1 MVSAN
6 AWHGFSSWCHTQAS
20 FDELAFLRLWHSWAA
35 DDARPT
41 HLHVVAHTVQPLQA
55 DAVLRAAASHPE
67 LLPFAQQLTK
77 QCWGLLP
84 GMHRLRFALNTTS
97 KLGVGPSAETAS
109 SSHTSDDRDA
119 LLALTL
125 CVGAHDDWPE
135 FDGVLHAH
143 PTGPCISP
151 VDTPALNQRTVT
163 IIGSGIAGAGTARAL
178 AERGLQ
184 VTVLEAGN
192 EPASG
197 ASGLPVGVVAP
208 HTSHDDSG
216 VSRLSRAGLRLMEQT
231 MRAVLTEGVDWGCT
245 GVRERRLPGKT
256 RRGGVPLSWLN
267 EHSLTAND
275 WTHKAPPPAP
285 DDAYWH
291 PHGAWLRPAQL
302 VRALLNHPNICWQGN
317 AKVDALKCITHEKHE
332 AYNAPTPQT
341 TNPAHLANT
350 SASKW
355 QVLQGN
361 KVLAESSRV
370 VLAAGPG
377 SAALIATATEDGSA
391 PRINPLRGQVSW
403 GLMAD
408 VPVGAHMPAT
418 PVNGNGSFVHNIT
431 SPDGPAWFTGA
442 TYDRING
449 DARLLDADHAENLER
464 MQALE
469 PDTAHALAPLFA
481 TVGTDGPR
489 VHGWAGV
496 RCGVHDRLP
505 MTGRV
510 PNAPEGL
517 YMNAAMGS
525 RGLTLGLL
533 CGELLAAQWHG
544 EPLPIEA
551 RLAKFLD
558 ATRFKPKA

>member
-1 MVSAN
+1 MVSEN
-6 AWHGFSSWCHTQAS
+6 AWHGCSSWCHTQAS
-20 FDELAFLRLWHSWAA
+20 FDELAFLRLWHDWASDA
-35 DDARPT
+35 ARPT
-41 HLHVVAHTVQPLQA
+41 HLHVVAHTMQPLQA
-55 DAVLRAAASHPE
+55 DALLSAVAAHPE
-67 LLPFAQQLTK
+67 LLPLAQQLADE
-77 QCWGLLP
+77 CWGLLP
-84 GMHRLRFALNTTS
+84 GMHRLRFALAGEHHTNAE
-97 KLGVGPSAETAS
+97 PSQV
-109 SSHTSDDRDA
+109 SDARVM
-119 LLALTL
+119 LTL
-125 CVGAHDDWPE
+125 CVGTHEDWPE
-135 FDGVLHAH
+135 FADVLRAH
-143 PTGPCISP
+143 SIGPCTPP
-151 VDTPALNQRTVT
+151 VDAPALNARTVT
-163 IIGSGIAGAGTARAL
+163 LIGSGIAGAGTARAL
-178 AERGLQ
+178 AERGWQ
-184 VTVLEAGN
+184 VTVLDAGAA
-192 EPASG
+192 PAAG

-231 MRAVLTEGVDWGCT
+231 MRGLLTEGVDWGCT

-267 EHSLTAND
+267 EHAHTAND

-285 DDAYWH
+285 EDAYWH
-291 PHGAWLRPAQL
+291 PRGAWLRPAQL
-302 VRALLNHPNICWQGN
+302 VRALLNHPNIRWQGR
-317 AKVDALKCITHEKHE
+317 AKVDALKCI
-332 AYNAPTPQT
+332 
-341 TNPAHLANT
+341 T

-355 QVLQGN
+355 QVLQGS

-377 SAALIATATEDGSA
+377 SAALIATTTEDGSA

-408 VPVGAHMPAT
+408 VPAGTHMPAT
-418 PVNGNGSFVHNIT
+418 PVNGNGSFVHNIP
-431 SPDGPAWFTGA
+431 SPDGPAWYTGA
-442 TYDRING
+442 TYDRISG

-464 MQALE
+464 LQALE
-469 PDTAHALAPLFA
+469 PDTAAALAPLFA
-481 TVGTDGPR
+481 TVGTNDSR

-517 YMNAAMGS
+517 YMNTAMGS

-544 EPLPIEA
+544 EPLPVEA

-558 ATRFKPKA
+558 ATRFKPKT

>member
-1 MVSAN
+1 MVSEN
-6 AWHGFSSWCHTQAS
+6 VWHGFSSWCHTQAS
-20 FDELAFLRLWHSWAA
+20 FDELAFLRLWHSLAT
-35 DDARPT
+35 DSARPT

-55 DAVLRAAASHPE
+55 DAVLSAAASHPE
-67 LLPFAQQLTK
+67 LLPLAQQLAE

-84 GMHRLRFALNTTS
+84 GIHRLRFALNTTS
-97 KLGVGPSAETAS
+97 KLGVGPSAESAS
-109 SSHTSDDRDA
+109 SGHTSHDRDA

-135 FDGVLHAH
+135 FEDVLQAH
-143 PTGPCISP
+143 PTGPCLPP
-151 VDTPALNQRTVT
+151 VDAPAVDQRTVT

-178 AERGLQ
+178 AERGWQ

-231 MRAVLTEGVDWGCT
+231 MRLLLTEGVDWGCT

-267 EHSLTAND
+267 EHTNTAND

-291 PHGAWLRPAQL
+291 PRGAWLRPAQL
-302 VRALLNHPNICWQGN
+302 VRALLDHPNIHWQGH
-317 AKVDALKCITHEKHE
+317 AKADALKCVEPLENTH
-332 AYNAPTPQT
+332 T
-341 TNPAHLANT
+341 T
-350 SASKW
+350 KW
-355 QVLQGN
+355 QVLQDG

-377 SAALIATATEDGSA
+377 SAALIATATTDGSA
-391 PRINPLRGQVSW
+391 PRINPLRGQISW

-408 VPVGAHMPAT
+408 VPADSPMPTT

-431 SPDGPAWFTGA
+431 SPDGPAWYTGA

-464 MQALE
+464 LQALE

-481 TVGTDGPR
+481 TVGTDAPR
-489 VHGWAGV
+489 VRGWAGV

>member
-1 MVSAN
+1 VTGQH

-20 FDELAFLRLWHSWAA
+20 FDELAFLALWRQWRL
-35 DDARPT
+35 DANRPT
-41 HLHVVAHTVQPLQA
+41 HLHVVAHTVRPLQA
-55 DAVLRAAASHPE
+55 DALLSAAAAQPE
-67 LLPFAQQLTK
+67 LLPLAEQLAA

-84 GMHRLRFALNTTS
+84 GMHRLRFALQ
-97 KLGVGPSAETAS
+97 G
-109 SSHTSDDRDA
+109 DDQV
-119 LLALTL
+119 LLTL
-125 CVGAHDDWPE
+125 CVGAHEDWPE
-135 FDGVLHAH
+135 FADVLRAH
-143 PTGPCISP
+143 PTGPC
-151 VDTPALNQRTVT
+151 VTPNDVPASQARTVT
-163 IIGSGIAGAGTARAL
+163 LIGSGIAGAGTARAL
-178 AERGLQ
+178 AERGWH

-231 MRAVLTEGVDWGCT
+231 MRRLLTEGVDWGCT

-267 EHSLTAND
+267 EHTHTASD

-291 PHGAWLRPAQL
+291 PRGAWLRPAQL
-302 VRALLNHPNICWQGN
+302 VRALLDHPHIRWQGH
-317 AKVDALKCITHEKHE
+317 AKVDALRCITHENFNTADLDK
-332 AYNAPTPQT
+332 
-341 TNPAHLANT
+341 T
-350 SASKW
+350 SASMW
-355 QVLQGN
+355 QVLQGS

-370 VLAAGPG
+370 VLAAGPS
-377 SAALIATATEDGSA
+377 SAALIATATVDGSA
-391 PRINPLRGQVSW
+391 PRINPLRGQISW

-408 VPVGAHMPAT
+408 VPAGAHLPAT

-431 SPDGPAWFTGA
+431 SPDGPAWYTGA

-449 DARLLDADHAENLER
+449 DDRLLDADHAENLER
-464 MQALE
+464 LKALE
-469 PDTAHALAPLFA
+469 PRTAEALAPLFA
-481 TVGTDGPR
+481 TVGTDAPR

-544 EPLPIEA
+544 EPLPMEA

-558 ATRFKPKA
+558 ATRFNPKP

>member
-1 MVSAN
+1 VVGEN
-6 AWHGFSSWCHTQAS
+6 AWHGHSSWCHTQAS
-20 FDELAFLRLWHSWAA
+20 FDELAFLRLWHDWAA
-35 DDARPT
+35 DEARPT
-41 HLHVVAHTVQPLQA
+41 HLHVVAHRVEPLQA
-55 DAVLRAAASHPE
+55 DALLRAVAAKAPE
-67 LLPFAQQLTK
+67 LLPYAQQLAE

-84 GMHRLRFALNTTS
+84 GIHRLRFALNTHS
-97 KLGVGPSAETAS
+97 KPQLYPSVETAPNANANN
-109 SSHTSDDRDA
+109 HTAHASDAR
-119 LLALTL
+119 LVLTL
-125 CVGAHDDWPE
+125 CIGAHDAWPE
-135 FDGVLHAH
+135 FADVLHAH
-143 PTGPCISP
+143 PTGPCMPP
-151 VDTPALNQRTVT
+151 VDAPALDERTVT

-178 AERGLQ
+178 AERGWQ
-184 VTVLEAGN
+184 VMVLDAGN
-192 EPASG
+192 TPAAG

-231 MRAVLTEGVDWGCT
+231 MRGLLTEGVDWGCT

-256 RRGGVPLSWLN
+256 RRGGVPLSWLH
-267 EHSLTAND
+267 EHTHTAND

-302 VRALLNHPNICWQGN
+302 VRALLDHPNIRWQGN
-317 AKVDALKCITHEKHE
+317 AKVDALKCITG
-332 AYNAPTPQT
+332 T
-341 TNPAHLANT
+341 
-350 SASKW
+350 SKW
-355 QVLQGN
+355 QVLQGS
-361 KVLAESSRV
+361 KVLAESSRM

-377 SAALIATATEDGSA
+377 STTLIATATEDGSA

-408 VPVGAHMPAT
+408 VPAGAHMPAT

-431 SPDGPAWFTGA
+431 SPNGPAWYTGA
-442 TYDRING
+442 TYDRIHG

-464 MQALE
+464 LRALE
-469 PDTAHALAPLFA
+469 PDTAAALAPLFA
-481 TVGTDGPR
+481 TVGTHAPR
-489 VHGWAGV
+489 VQGWAGV
-496 RCGVHDRLP
+496 RCGMHDRLP

-510 PNAPEGL
+510 PDTPEGL

-544 EPLPIEA
+544 EPLPVEA

>member
-1 MVSAN
+1 MVSEN
-6 AWHGFSSWCHTQAS
+6 AWHGCHSWCHTQAS
-20 FDELAFLRLWHSWAA
+20 FDELAFLRLWHNWAVDA
-35 DDARPT
+35 ARPT
-41 HLHVVAHTVQPLQA
+41 HLHVVAHTAQPLQA
-55 DAVLRAAASHPE
+55 KALLTAAATHPE
-67 LLPFAQQLTK
+67 LLSLAQQLAE

-84 GMHRLRFALNTTS
+84 GIHRLRFALM
-97 KLGVGPSAETAS
+97 G
-109 SSHTSDDRDA
+109 DA
-119 LLALTL
+119 RLALTL
-125 CVGAHDDWPE
+125 CVGAHEDWPE
-135 FDGVLHAH
+135 FSDLLRAH
-143 PTGPCISP
+143 PTGPCTPP
-151 VDTPALNQRTVT
+151 VDTPALKERTVT
-163 IIGSGIAGAGTARAL
+163 IIGAGIAGAGIARAL
-178 AERGLQ
+178 AERGWQ
-184 VTVLEAGN
+184 VTVLDAGDA
-192 EPASG
+192 PAAG

-231 MRAVLTEGVDWGCT
+231 MRGLLTEGVDWGCT

-267 EHSLTAND
+267 EHAHTADD

-302 VRALLNHPNICWQGN
+302 VRALLDHPNIRWQGN

-332 AYNAPTPQT
+332 A
-341 TNPAHLANT
+341 
-350 SASKW
+350 SKW
-355 QVLQGN
+355 HLQQGGR
-361 KVLAESSRV
+361 VLAESARV

-391 PRINPLRGQVSW
+391 PRINPLRGQISW

-408 VPVGAHMPAT
+408 VPAGASMPVT

-431 SPDGPAWFTGA
+431 SSDGPAWYTGA

-464 MQALE
+464 LQALE
-469 PDTAHALAPLFA
+469 PDTAAALAPLFA
-481 TVGTDGPR
+481 TVGTHAPR

-517 YMNAAMGS
+517 YMNTAMGS

-558 ATRFKPKA
+558 ATRFKLKA

>member
-1 MVSAN
+1 MTGQHT
-6 AWHGFSSWCHTQAS
+6 WHGYSSWCHTQAS
-20 FDELAFLRLWHSWAA
+20 FDELAFLRLWHDWAS

-41 HLHVVAHTVQPLQA
+41 HLHVVAHTAHALHALALLKSVEA
-55 DAVLRAAASHPE
+55 YPE
-67 LLPFAQQLTK
+67 LQSFAQQLAE

-84 GMHRLRFALNTTS
+84 GIHRLRFALKDETHLN
-97 KLGVGPSAETAS
+97 AELSQANKA
-109 SSHTSDDRDA
+109 R
-119 LLALTL
+119 LVLTL
-125 CVGAHDDWPE
+125 CVGAHHAWPE
-135 FDGVLHAH
+135 FVGVLHAH
-143 PTGPCISP
+143 PTGPCAAP
-151 VDTPALNQRTVT
+151 NDTPTLNARTVT
-163 IIGSGIAGAGTARAL
+163 VIGAGIAGAGTARAL
-178 AERGLQ
+178 AERGWQ

-216 VSRLSRAGLRLMEQT
+216 VSRLSRAGLRYMEQT
-231 MRAVLTEGVDWGCT
+231 MRLLLTEGVDWGCT

-256 RRGGVPLSWLN
+256 RRGGVPLSWLGIDA
-267 EHSLTAND
+267 LTAND
-275 WTHKAPPPAP
+275 WTRKAPPPAP

-291 PHGAWLRPAQL
+291 PHGAWLRPVQL
-302 VRALLNHPNICWQGN
+302 VRALLDHPNIRWQGN
-317 AKVDALKCITHEKHE
+317 AKVDTLTCV
-332 AYNAPTPQT
+332 TPRE
-341 TNPAHLANT
+341 NT

-355 QVLQGN
+355 QVRQGHT
-361 KVLAESSRV
+361 VFAESSRV
-370 VLAAGPG
+370 VLAAGSG
-377 SAALIATATEDGSA
+377 SAALIATATTDGSA
-391 PRINPLRGQVSW
+391 PRINPLRGQISW
-403 GLMAD
+403 GLMVDVHAD
-408 VPVGAHMPAT
+408 SHMPAT

-431 SPDGPAWFTGA
+431 SPHGPAWYTGA
-442 TYDRING
+442 TYDRIHN

-464 MQALE
+464 LKALE
-469 PDTAHALAPLFA
+469 PDTAEALAPLFA
-481 TVGTDGPR
+481 SVGTDTPR

-496 RCGVHDRLP
+496 RCSVHDRLP

-517 YMNAAMGS
+517 YMNTAMGS

-544 EPLPIEA
+544 EPLPVEA

>member
-1 MVSAN
+1 VLDAGD
-6 AWHGFSSWCHTQAS
+6 AP
-20 FDELAFLRLWHSWAA
+20 AA
-35 DDARPT
+35 
-41 HLHVVAHTVQPLQA
+41 
-55 DAVLRAAASHPE
+55 
-67 LLPFAQQLTK
+67 
-77 QCWGLLP
+77 
-84 GMHRLRFALNTTS
+84 
-97 KLGVGPSAETAS
+97 
-109 SSHTSDDRDA
+109 
-119 LLALTL
+119 
-125 CVGAHDDWPE
+125 
-135 FDGVLHAH
+135 
-143 PTGPCISP
+143 
-151 VDTPALNQRTVT
+151 
-163 IIGSGIAGAGTARAL
+163 
-178 AERGLQ
+178 
-184 VTVLEAGN
+184 
-192 EPASG
+192 G

-231 MRAVLTEGVDWGCT
+231 MYLLLTEGVDWGCT

-256 RRGGVPLSWLN
+256 RRGGVPLSWLGTDAN
-267 EHSLTAND
+267 TAKD

-291 PHGAWLRPAQL
+291 PRGAWLRPAQL
-302 VRALLNHPNICWQGN
+302 VRALLNHPNIRWQGN
-317 AKVDALKCITHEKHE
+317 ANVDALKRITRETQE
-332 AYNAPTPQT
+332 ASNAPTQQT
-341 TNPAHLANT
+341 TSHAQHANT
-350 SASKW
+350 GTSKW
-355 QVLQGN
+355 QVLQGS

-408 VPVGAHMPAT
+408 VPAGSHMPAT

-431 SPDGPAWFTGA
+431 SPAGPAWYTGA

-464 MQALE
+464 LHALE
-469 PDTAHALAPLFA
+469 PDTAEAPH
-481 TVGTDGPR
+481 VR
-489 VHGWAGV
+489 GWASV

-525 RGLTLGLL
+525 RGLTLALL

>member
-1 MVSAN
+1 MVKAN

-20 FDELAFLRLWHSWAA
+20 FDKLAFLRLWHDWAA
-35 DDARPT
+35 DAARPT
-41 HLHVVAHTVQPLQA
+41 HLHVVAHTAQPLQA
-55 DAVLRAAASHPE
+55 NAVLSAAASHPL
-67 LLPFAQQLTK
+67 LLPFAQQLAE

-84 GMHRLRFALNTTS
+84 GIHRLRFALNTTS
-97 KLGVGPSAETAS
+97 KLCVGPSSETS
-109 SSHTSDDRDA
+109 SNSQSSHDRDA

-135 FDGVLHAH
+135 FEDVLQAH
-143 PTGPCISP
+143 PTGPCLPP
-151 VDTPALNQRTVT
+151 VDAPAMDQRTVT

-178 AERGLQ
+178 AERGWQ

-216 VSRLSRAGLRLMEQT
+216 VSRLSRAGLRYMEQT
-231 MRAVLTEGVDWGCT
+231 MRLLLAEGVDWGCT

-267 EHSLTAND
+267 EHTNTAND

-291 PHGAWLRPAQL
+291 PHGAWLRPKQL
-302 VRALLNHPNICWQGN
+302 VRALLDHPNIHWQGN
-317 AKVDALKCITHEKHE
+317 VKVDALACVTPLENTH
-332 AYNAPTPQT
+332 T
-341 TNPAHLANT
+341 T
-350 SASKW
+350 KW
-355 QVLQGN
+355 KVLQDG
-361 KVLAESSRV
+361 KVLAESARV

-377 SAALIATATEDGSA
+377 SAALIANATSDGSA
-391 PRINPLRGQVSW
+391 PRINPLRGQISW

-408 VPVGAHMPAT
+408 VPAGAHMPAT

-431 SPDGPAWFTGA
+431 SPDGPAWYTGA

-464 MQALE
+464 LQALE

-481 TVGTDGPR
+481 TVGTNAPR

>member
-1 MVSAN
+1 MTRRN
-6 AWHGFSSWCHTQAS
+6 AWHGCNSWCHTQAS
-20 FDELAFLRLWHSWAA
+20 FDELAFLRLWHDWTA
-35 DDARPT
+35 DAARPT
-41 HLHVVAHTVQPLQA
+41 HLHVVAHTAQPLQA
-55 DAVLRAAASHPE
+55 DALLTTAAAHTE
-67 LLPFAQQLTK
+67 LLSFAQQLAE

-84 GMHRLRFALNTTS
+84 GIHRLRFALNGDARRHTT
-97 KLGVGPSAETAS
+97 ETS
-109 SSHTSDDRDA
+109 QNSHSHAR
-119 LLALTL
+119 LSLTL
-125 CVGAHDDWPE
+125 CVGQHKDWPE
-135 FDGVLHAH
+135 FADVLRAH
-143 PTGPCISP
+143 PMGLCTPP
-151 VDTPALNQRTVT
+151 VDAPALNERTVT
-163 IIGSGIAGAGTARAL
+163 IIGAGIAGAGTARAL
-178 AERGLQ
+178 AERGWQ
-184 VTVLEAGN
+184 VTVLDAGDA
-192 EPASG
+192 PAAG

-231 MRAVLTEGVDWGCT
+231 MRLLLTEGVDWGCT

-256 RRGGVPLSWLN
+256 RRGGVPLSWLH
-267 EHSLTAND
+267 EHAHTAND

-302 VRALLNHPNICWQGN
+302 VRALLAHPNIRWQGH

-332 AYNAPTPQT
+332 ASNAPTPQT

-361 KVLAESSRV
+361 KVLVESSRV

-408 VPVGAHMPAT
+408 VPAGTYMPAT

-431 SPDGPAWFTGA
+431 SPDGPAWYTGA

-464 MQALE
+464 LQALE
-469 PDTAHALAPLFA
+469 PDTAAALAPLFA
-481 TVGTDGPR
+481 TVGTDAPR

-510 PNAPEGL
+510 PNTPEGL

-533 CGELLAAQWHG
+533 CSELLATQWHG

-558 ATRFKPKA
+558 ATRFNK

>member
-20 FDELAFLRLWHSWAA
+20 FDELAFLRLWQHWAA
-35 DDARPT
+35 DAARPT
-41 HLHVVAHTVQPLQA
+41 HLHVVAHTVLPLQA
-55 DAVLRAAASHPE
+55 DGVMNAAASHPE
-67 LLPFAQQLTK
+67 LLPLAQQLAE

-84 GMHRLRFALNTTS
+84 GIHRLRFALNTTS
-97 KLGVGPSAETAS
+97 KLCVDPCSETS
-109 SSHTSDDRDA
+109 SNSHTSHDRDA

-135 FDGVLHAH
+135 FEDVLQAH
-143 PTGPCISP
+143 PTGPCLPP
-151 VDTPALNQRTVT
+151 VDAPAMDQRTVT

-178 AERGLQ
+178 AERGWQ

-216 VSRLSRAGLRLMEQT
+216 VSRLSRAGLRYMEQT
-231 MRAVLTEGVDWGCT
+231 MRLLLAEGVDWGCT

-267 EHSLTAND
+267 EHAHTAKD

-285 DDAYWH
+285 SDAYWH
-291 PHGAWLRPAQL
+291 PRGAWLRPVQL
-302 VRALLNHPNICWQGN
+302 IRALLNHPNIRWQGN
-317 AKVDALKCITHEKHE
+317 AKADALKCVEPLENTH
-332 AYNAPTPQT
+332 T
-341 TNPAHLANT
+341 T
-350 SASKW
+350 KW
-355 QVLQGN
+355 QVLQDG

-377 SAALIATATEDGSA
+377 SAALIATATTDGSA
-391 PRINPLRGQVSW
+391 PRINPLRGQISW

-408 VPVGAHMPAT
+408 VPADSPMPAT

-431 SPDGPAWFTGA
+431 SPDGPAWYTGA

-464 MQALE
+464 LQALE

-481 TVGTDGPR
+481 TVHTNAPR

>member
-20 FDELAFLRLWHSWAA
+20 FDELAFLRLWHDWAA
-35 DDARPT
+35 DAARPT
-41 HLHVVAHTVQPLQA
+41 HLHVLAHTVQPLQA
-55 DAVLRAAASHPE
+55 DAVLSAAASHPE
-67 LLPFAQQLTK
+67 LLPFAQQLAE

-97 KLGVGPSAETAS
+97 KLYVGPSGKTAS
-109 SSHTSDDRDA
+109 SGHTSHDRDA

-135 FDGVLHAH
+135 FEDVLQAH
-143 PTGPCISP
+143 PTGPCLPP
-151 VDTPALNQRTVT
+151 VDAPAMDQRTVT

-178 AERGLQ
+178 AERGWQ

-216 VSRLSRAGLRLMEQT
+216 VSRLSRAGLRYMEQT
-231 MRAVLTEGVDWGCT
+231 MRLLLAEGVDWGCT

-267 EHSLTAND
+267 EHTNTAND

-291 PHGAWLRPAQL
+291 PHGAWLRPKQL
-302 VRALLNHPNICWQGN
+302 VRALLDHPNIHWQGN
-317 AKVDALKCITHEKHE
+317 VKVDALACVTPLENTH
-332 AYNAPTPQT
+332 T
-341 TNPAHLANT
+341 T
-350 SASKW
+350 KW
-355 QVLQGN
+355 KVLQDG
-361 KVLAESSRV
+361 KVLAESARV

-377 SAALIATATEDGSA
+377 SVALIATATEDGSA
-391 PRINPLRGQVSW
+391 PRINPLRGQISW

-408 VPVGAHMPAT
+408 VPAGAHMPAT

-431 SPDGPAWFTGA
+431 SPDGPAWYTGA

-464 MQALE
+464 LQALE

-481 TVGTDGPR
+481 TVGTNAPR